1 MWRRQE
7 KDRTNTLAGILFCLT
22 VGLSLQDNEEKVN
35 KTKITTLAV
44 LDPRTF
50 NGRRVQTNCT
60 AAAGPPSLVNLS
72 PGAPGLDVR
81 LEDPA
86 VAYTTG
92 LLSTRLIP
100 SAYLLAMAVGIPSNA
115 YILTFLRLRARSFST
130 AVLYLSLAL
139 SDLLLLL
146 SLALRVHYHLN
157 GNNWVFGEAACRVV
171 TACFYGNVYCSAHT
185 IACVSLKRYLAVVRP
200 FLYRRL
206 HKTAWALGA
215 SLGVWGL
222 FGVAVVPELL
232 VRQSF
237 LLPRL
242 GFTTC
247 HDILPLEDSPH
258 ALLVPYR
265 LALVCL
271 GLLVPFVVC
280 AWTHVAVVRHL
291 GRSGLDWTPFIR
303 VSTLVFLI
311 FTVCF
316 APSGVLHIAHYV
328 RLSTSGGDGLYV
340 YSSAAVC
347 LCCFHS
353 CLDPFLCIL
362 MSRTTASKLRFA
374 SLRRTQQ
381 TPVLV

>member
-7 KDRTNTLAGILFCLT
+7 RDMTNILSGILFCLM

-35 KTKITTLAV
+35 KTKTTVLAV

-60 AAAGPPSLVNLS
+60 AEAGPPSLVHLS

-100 SAYLLAMAVGIPSNA
+100 SAYLLATAVGVPSNA
-115 YILTFLRLRARSFST
+115 YILAFLRLRARSFST

-146 SLALRVHYHLN
+146 SLVLRVHYHLN
-157 GNNWVFGEAACRVV
+157 GNNWV
-171 TACFYGNVYCSAHT
+171 NIYCSAHT
-185 IACVSLKRYLAVVRP
+185 IVCVSLKLYLAVVRP

-206 HKTAWALGA
+206 PKTAWAVEA

-232 VRQSF
+232 VRESF
-237 LLPRL
+237 LLPSL

-247 HDILPLEDSPH
+247 HDILPLEEDSH
-258 ALLVPYR
+258 ALLGQYTGLPHLHCVFRSQRRPPYR
-265 LALVCL
+265 PLRE
-271 GLLVPFVVC
+271 
-280 AWTHVAVVRHL
+280 AVNQWR
-291 GRSGLDWTPFIR
+291 GQ
-303 VSTLVFLI
+303 
-311 FTVCF
+311 
-316 APSGVLHIAHYV
+316 
-328 RLSTSGGDGLYV
+328 LYV
-340 YSSAAVC
+340 YSSTTVC

-362 MSRTTASKLRFA
+362 MSMTTASKLRFA
-374 SLRRTQQ
+374 SLRRRQQ
-381 TPVLV
+381 RSAVLV

>member
-7 KDRTNTLAGILFCLT
+7 RDMTNILSGILFCLM

-35 KTKITTLAV
+35 KTKTTVLAV

-60 AAAGPPSLVNLS
+60 AEAGPPSLVHLS

-100 SAYLLAMAVGIPSNA
+100 SAYLLATAVGVPSNA
-115 YILTFLRLRARSFST
+115 YILAFLRLRARSFST

-146 SLALRVHYHLN
+146 SLVLRVHYHLN
-157 GNNWVFGEAACRVV
+157 GNNWV
-171 TACFYGNVYCSAHT
+171 
-185 IACVSLKRYLAVVRP
+185 LKLYLAVVRP

-206 HKTAWALGA
+206 PKTAWAVEA

-232 VRQSF
+232 VRESF
-237 LLPRL
+237 LLPSL

-247 HDILPLEDSPH
+247 HDILPLEEDSH
-258 ALLVPYR
+258 ALLVP
-265 LALVCL
+265 
-271 GLLVPFVVC
+271 
-280 AWTHVAVVRHL
+280 
-291 GRSGLDWTPFIR
+291 
-303 VSTLVFLI
+303 
-311 FTVCF
+311 
-316 APSGVLHIAHYV
+316 
-328 RLSTSGGDGLYV
+328 
-340 YSSAAVC
+340 
-347 LCCFHS
+347 
-353 CLDPFLCIL
+353 
-362 MSRTTASKLRFA
+362 
-374 SLRRTQQ
+374 
-381 TPVLV
+381 